1 MRNFYLSSVC
11 FLGLIAC
18 SDPGSRIRGEFLA
31 GCMQGGAPEEVCVC
45 SYARLSAKHSEEEL
59 EAVARGNRTVPESL
73 LDDVIESA
81 LACSSEH

>member
-1 MRNFYLSSVC
+1 MMRLWLLGVC
-11 FLGLIAC
+11 LFMAFAC
-18 SDPGSRIRGEFLA
+18 SDPSSRIRGEFMS
-31 GCMQGGAPEEVCVC
+31 GCMQGGAPEEVCEC
-45 SYARLSAKHSEEEL
+45 SYARLSPKHSEEEL